1 MNMYP
6 STPKLRPTLWDGAV
20 AALVAALAI
29 VTALC
34 FYGRRTGAPQ
44 AVTITHRGA
53 LIQTIRLTG
62 LTGTK
67 TVIWKFRWTA
77 AVSALPAATVRGRTA
92 FTPAASPAPARASS
106 ACRSRWSSSSPA
118 AHRTPMWC
126 WDRGRR
132 MKHISTR
139 QLALC
144 AVLTALAL
152 GLSTLENL
160 FPVTLL
166 IPLPGVKLGLANIVT
181 VFALYQLGALPA
193 LAILT
198 ARCLLGG
205 LFAGNASAMLFS
217 LLGGLTAMLVMIL
230 LRRLKGLSIYGV
242 SIGGAAGHNLGQ
254 MAAALITLGNTAV
267 LGYLPF
273 LLGISLLTGTLTGFV
288 SSLLFRAMAHIKL
301 STKE

>member
-1 MNMYP
+1 
-6 STPKLRPTLWDGAV
+6 
-20 AALVAALAI
+20 
-29 VTALC
+29 
-34 FYGRRTGAPQ
+34 
-44 AVTITHRGA
+44 
-53 LIQTIRLTG
+53 
-62 LTGTK
+62 
-67 TVIWKFRWTA
+67 
-77 AVSALPAATVRGRTA
+77 
-92 FTPAASPAPARASS
+92 
-106 ACRSRWSSSSPA
+106 
-118 AHRTPMWC
+118 
-126 WDRGRR
+126 

-230 LRRLKGLSIYGV
+230 LRRLRCLSIYGV

-254 MAAALITLGNTAV
+254 MAAALITLGNTV

-288 SSLLFRAMAHIKL
+288 SSLLFRAMAYQTLGKGVIDNG
-301 STKE
+301 

>member
-1 MNMYP
+1 
-6 STPKLRPTLWDGAV
+6 
-20 AALVAALAI
+20 
-29 VTALC
+29 
-34 FYGRRTGAPQ
+34 
-44 AVTITHRGA
+44 
-53 LIQTIRLTG
+53 
-62 LTGTK
+62 
-67 TVIWKFRWTA
+67 
-77 AVSALPAATVRGRTA
+77 
-92 FTPAASPAPARASS
+92 
-106 ACRSRWSSSSPA
+106 
-118 AHRTPMWC
+118 
-126 WDRGRR
+126 

-254 MAAALITLGNTAV
+254 MAAALITLDNTAV